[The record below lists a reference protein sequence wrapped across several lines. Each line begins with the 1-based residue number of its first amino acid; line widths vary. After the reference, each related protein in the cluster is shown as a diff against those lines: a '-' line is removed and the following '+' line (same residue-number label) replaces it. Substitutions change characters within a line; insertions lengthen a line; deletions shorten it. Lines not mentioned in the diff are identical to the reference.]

1 MSNWTFR
8 TVAPNEILRFNLFGQ
23 SIRRFDLR
31 RYLLVRLR
39 KTDEFG
45 LLSERFC
52 HFVSDSHRATAHF
65 ALLQEQH
72 KGTPSNLC
80 QGSTNRVR
88 RTSPL
93 LSIRAFRAIAP
104 VPLPAAPNLVAHRS
118 PACMNSQGFGIS
130 SHALT
135 LLND

>member
-23 SIRRFDLR
+23 SIRFDLR

-45 LLSERFC
+45 LPVNGFAILFQIVIE
-52 HFVSDSHRATAHF
+52 TAHF

-72 KGTPSNLC
+72 KGYAVKPMPRFDKS
-80 QGSTNRVR
+80 SSA

-93 LSIRAFRAIAP
+93 LSIRAFRAISLFHCCAKP
-104 VPLPAAPNLVAHRS
+104 S
-118 PACMNSQGFGIS
+118 CS
-130 SHALT
+130 
-135 LLND
+135 